1 MSRITDLGNKLEHL
15 PNILT
20 EYDNIINE
28 AKDNIIIKGKT
39 LETANR
45 ENPSWHGYYDTKRV
59 ELTILVKHM
68 EAQVAKVRSELFRSL
83 SDYNQREMSDNA
95 KNKYIDSEERF
106 LSMYGSLLEV
116 KEVSDKMEAICKAF
130 QTRGY
135 ALNNITKVVVAEAT
149 EYTI

>member
-95 KNKYIDSEERF
+95 KNKILQACSKSSSDVHIF
-106 LSMYGSLLEV
+106 LNLVTCDL
-116 KEVSDKMEAICKAF
+116 
-130 QTRGY
+130 
-135 ALNNITKVVVAEAT
+135 
-149 EYTI
+149 TIPGNVCGG